1 MLARRI
7 ALAAA
12 LAMVALAAAAAEPPR
27 MTKEELKP
35 LLGKPGVYVVDARA
49 PGDWE
54 GAKEKIAG
62 AVREDPWHPDAWVGR
77 YAKDSTIVLYCS

>member
-1 MLARRI
+1 MLMRTL

-12 LAMVALAAAAAEPPR
+12 LGVAVAAAAAEPPR

-35 LLGKPGVYVVDARA
+35 LLGKQGVSVVDVRA
-49 PGDWE
+49 PGDWD

-62 AVREDPWHPDAWVGR
+62 AVREDPYHPDAWAGR
-77 YAKDSTIVLYCS
+77 YAKDGTIVLYCS